1 MNNSKLVQE
10 AKLNPTRIYQRPR
23 DVLLDRRLQDSE
35 RFVILTAWL
44 EAAQERDVAVNQAPR
59 PAVSLQELKAAW
71 LEVKERRQAPLA
83 TE

>member
-10 AKLNPTRIYQRPR
+10 AKLNPTRIYQWPR
-23 DVLLDRRLQDSE
+23 DVLRDRRLQDSE

-44 EAAQERDVAVNQAPR
+44 EAAQERDVAMNQAPQ